1 MSEGSSGAVPLAGRG
16 CEAHET
22 AASVDFVNKAEL
34 ALFGLA
40 DPVKFVKLK
49 EEIEKVR
56 SGEKVLV
63 GRIDDIDAF
72 VENL

>member
-1 MSEGSSGAVPLAGRG
+1 MSEGSSGGVTLAGQG
-16 CEAHET
+16 SEARMT
-22 AASVDFVNKAEL
+22 AAGIDFVKQAEL
-34 ALFGLA
+34 TLFDLA
-40 DPVKFVKLK
+40 DPVKFVKPK

-63 GRIDDIDAF
+63 DWIDDIDAF

>member
-1 MSEGSSGAVPLAGRG
+1 M
-16 CEAHET
+16 T
-22 AASVDFVNKAEL
+22 AAGIDFVKRAEL
-34 ALFGLA
+34 ALFDLA

-63 GRIDDIDAF
+63 DWIDDIDAF